1 MPAVGE
7 ATSPGKEAGNPGEKT
22 ECSNNDLLCFR
33 AWILKVILWL
43 HSNW

>member
-7 ATSPGKEAGNPGEKT
+7 ATSPGKEAGNLGEIA

-33 AWILKVILWL
+33 AWISKVILRL
-43 HSNW
+43 HNNW